1 MNNYC
6 NSTMICSTGLT
17 SDTSFLSVSE
27 DCKPALVPDNVFD
40 SEAFI
45 RRGGLESE
53 IIVGTLTALCG
64 GGFCCPLWLAVAAR
78 PIILGEAC
86 RCL

>member
-1 MNNYC
+1 MNNYY

-17 SDTSFLSVSE
+17 SDTSFLSVS
-27 DCKPALVPDNVFD
+27 DVCKPALVPDNVFD
-40 SEAFI
+40 SEVFV

-53 IIVGTLTALCG
+53 IIVGTLTALCE

-78 PIILGEAC
+78 SIILGEAC